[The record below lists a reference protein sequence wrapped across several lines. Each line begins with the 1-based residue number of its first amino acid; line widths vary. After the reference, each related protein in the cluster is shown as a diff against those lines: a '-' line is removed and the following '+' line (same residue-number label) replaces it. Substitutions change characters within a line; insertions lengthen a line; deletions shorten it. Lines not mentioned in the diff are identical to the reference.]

1 MSGTKAGG
9 KKAAKT
15 NKERYGEDFYKVQG
29 AKGGRNGHTGGFA
42 SNRELARIAGAKGG
56 RISRRGKAK
65 TSLKQRRLDEQL
77 RNAQPKKKGLLNR
90 IFGRKDG

>member
-56 RISRRGKAK
+56 RISRRGPEKK
-65 TSLKQRRLDEQL
+65 SLDKRRYDEQL
-77 RNAQPKKKGLLNR
+77 RNEPTKKKGLLTR
-90 IFGRKDG
+90 IFGRGNG